1 MPVSLR
7 KQWRITWN

>member
-7 KQWRITWN
+7 NRT